1 MMSSLWARLLLSLE
15 SEAGARES
23 GAGRSKMLM
32 EFLVAIAACAP
43 HGYPHGLKQ
52 EEWGGCR

>member
-23 GAGRSKMLM
+23 G
-32 EFLVAIAACAP
+32 
-43 HGYPHGLKQ
+43 
-52 EEWGGCR
+52 GGGGQKC